1 MIQLQEQDTCQY
13 CEKDDVLCCEVQNYE
28 YGYAC
33 TRSIGH
39 EGAHVACG
47 FKDGH
52 VLAMWPQEIED
63 NA

>member
-1 MIQLQEQDTCQY
+1 MIQFQEQDTCQY
-13 CEKDDVLCCEVQNYE
+13 CEDDHSWCENVNLEWGYLCS
-28 YGYAC
+28 
-33 TRSIGH
+33 RSIGH
-39 EGAHVACG
+39 EGDHVACG